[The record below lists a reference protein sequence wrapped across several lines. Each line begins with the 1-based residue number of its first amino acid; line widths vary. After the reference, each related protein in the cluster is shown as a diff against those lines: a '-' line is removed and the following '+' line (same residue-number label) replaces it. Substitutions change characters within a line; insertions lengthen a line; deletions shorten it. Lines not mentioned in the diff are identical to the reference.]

1 MSFRPDPITYGDA
14 MMPSP
19 AAELKRTVR
28 TWIEA
33 GPYAIRSRA
42 RFGGLAERLDGDCI
56 HACIRRVECW
66 HWQALW
72 RNRREPDHPSIAP
85 LAEAKLILRW
95 MRRNGHDHEL
105 PEVIDAL
112 TQPAFWLALVHG
124 EMIH

>member
-1 MSFRPDPITYGDA
+1 MSFKPFDITYAGTTP
-14 MMPSP
+14 PSP
-19 AAELKRTVR
+19 AAELKRAAR
-28 TWIEA
+28 LWLEA
-33 GPYAIRSRA
+33 GPFAIRSRA
-42 RFGGLAERLDGDCI
+42 RFVGLAEGLNGDCI

-105 PEVIDAL
+105 PGVIDAL
-112 TQPAFWLALVHG
+112 TQPAPRLALIR